1 MLNIG
6 SVTWIEKATNIILM
20 NNLVYAFILFSVGQ
34 AIIWIQSNGQ
44 FLWPW
49 WKNNPLLVSF
59 TLGGIASYIFIKA
72 TYYTY
77 TYFDNTLWPGRF
89 IGFASGILVFALL
102 TWLLM
107 NEGINTKTVVSLCLA
122 TALLAVQIFWK

>member
-1 MLNIG
+1 MIG
-6 SVTWIEKATNIILM
+6 LIIEKDKVINFMPM
-20 NNLVYAFILFSVGQ
+20 NNLIYAFILFTIGQ

-59 TLGGIASYIFIKA
+59 TLGGFASYIFIKA

-77 TYFDNTLWPGRF
+77 TFFGNQLWPGRF
-89 IGFASGILVFALL
+89 IGFASGIIVFALL

-107 NEGINTKTVVSLCLA
+107 NESINEKTLVSLFLA

>member
-1 MLNIG
+1 MNIG

>member
-1 MLNIG
+1 
-6 SVTWIEKATNIILM
+6 M
-20 NNLVYAFILFSVGQ
+20 NSLVYAVLLFSIGQ

-49 WKNNPLLVSF
+49 WKSNPLLVSF

-77 TYFDNTLWPGRF
+77 TYFDGMLWPGRF
-89 IGFASGILVFALL
+89 IGFASGIFVFAIL
-102 TWLLM
+102 TWFLM
-107 NEGINTKTVVSLCLA
+107 NEGINAKTVVSLCLA

>member
-1 MLNIG
+1 
-6 SVTWIEKATNIILM
+6 M
-20 NNLVYAFILFSVGQ
+20 NNLVYAFALFMVGQ

-49 WKNNPLLVSF
+49 FKNNPLLISF
-59 TLGGIASYIFIKA
+59 TLGGFASYIFIKA

-77 TYFDNTLWPGRF
+77 TYFGGMLWPGRF
-89 IGFASGILVFALL
+89 IGFASGILIFAFL

-107 NEGINTKTVVSLCLA
+107 NEGIDTKTIVSLGLA

>member
-1 MLNIG
+1 MIGLTIGKDKGINIMP
-6 SVTWIEKATNIILM
+6 M
-20 NNLVYAFILFSVGQ
+20 NNLIYAFILFAIGQ

-59 TLGGIASYIFIKA
+59 TLGGVASYIFIKA
-72 TYYTY
+72 THYTY
-77 TYFDNTLWPGRF
+77 TFFDGQLWPGRF
-89 IGFASGILVFALL
+89 IGFASGIIVFALL

-107 NEGINTKTVVSLCLA
+107 NEGINAKTLVSLFLA

>member
-1 MLNIG
+1 MPWNDRVINIM
-6 SVTWIEKATNIILM
+6 SM
-20 NNLVYAFILFSVGQ
+20 NNLIYAFILFAVGQ

-49 WKNNPLLVSF
+49 WKNNPFLVSF

-77 TYFDNTLWPGRF
+77 TFFDGKLWPGRF
-89 IGFASGILVFALL
+89 IGFASGIIVFALL

-107 NEGINTKTVVSLCLA
+107 NEGINTKTVISLLLA
-122 TALLAVQIFWK
+122 MALLAVQIFWK

>member
-1 MLNIG
+1 
-6 SVTWIEKATNIILM
+6 M
-20 NNLVYAFILFSVGQ
+20 NNLIIAFILFFIGQ
-34 AIIWIQSNGQ
+34 GIIWIQSNGQ

-77 TYFDNTLWPGRF
+77 SYFGGLLWPGRF
-89 IGFASGILVFALL
+89 IGFGTGILVFAIL
-102 TWLLM
+102 TYFLM
-107 NEGINTKTVVSLCLA
+107 NEGMTAKTVVSLCLA
-122 TALLAVQIFWK
+122 TALIAVQIFWK